1 MMSLPGN
8 RTQQNTETR
17 YPGFTAERSPQ
28 QVREQPGY
36 FAVCPFPEART
47 RESSLAECVETQLVL
62 PQDAPR
68 EASGPL
74 PKNRK
79 VTGELQ
85 PRPGP
90 LSHPTWVTLSPFPL
104 CVDRCFLG
112 YLCLRQAPVDV
123 AQKSVVWVCPHAR
136 GEQAGSMQRVQ
147 ATQAAQ
153 EYPTLSGASPLYM
166 VGTCA
171 FTFLLAAKFRA
182 GRSSRHT
189 DQAQLQKLQAGLAD
203 GQCHFRAS
211 QSMWPMRWAPCSPP
225 RVRRQITTTLPVR
238 PSAVSM

>member
-90 LSHPTWVTLSPFPL
+90 LSHPTWVTLSPFPV
-104 CVDRCFLG
+104 CVHGGFLG
-112 YLCLRQAPVDV
+112 YLCLKQAAADV
-123 AQKSVVWVCPHAR
+123 AHKFVGWVCPHSR
-136 GEQAGSMQRVQ
+136 GDQAGWDGESPDSTGCPGRPHTRRGISFIQGG
-147 ATQAAQ
+147 
-153 EYPTLSGASPLYM
+153 YLSRHM
-166 VGTCA
+166 
-171 FTFLLAAKFRA
+171 FLLAAEFRA

-189 DQAQLQKLQAGLAD
+189 GQAQLSRLQAVLGD
-203 GQCHFRAS
+203 GRGHFRAS
-211 QSMWPMRWAPCSPP
+211 QLMWPMRGAPHSPP
-225 RVRRQITTTLPVR
+225 
-238 PSAVSM
+238 